1 MLPTISS
8 REINSFPSKWPH
20 HFGACWVLDLNGA
33 GAGLLQD
40 ANRVGNVDGVAETG
54 VNVDDQRQVDHTT
67 DSHHMLGDLAQ
78 VHESEVWQAKPRC
91 MLVNPAPVRYTVK
104 PRSAMIRAA
113 SAFGAWQN
121 NALLIAKLCTKRLD
135 MRFRHRSLLHS

>member
-1 MLPTISS
+1 MTTRSCRRVSTAARMLPTISS

-78 VHESEVWQAKPRC
+78 VHESEVWQAKSDFDTC
-91 MLVNPAPVRYTVK
+91 
-104 PRSAMIRAA
+104 
-113 SAFGAWQN
+113 FQN
-121 NALLIAKLCTKRLD
+121 LLSNQTLLGRQKVLGTTNV
-135 MRFRHRSLLHS
+135 RFR